1 MRDRRTLKTLAFFHH
16 GKNIHQHWHP
26 PWISKVP
33 GSNGFFQAALR
44 VVFMM
49 FAVEHRLAGMQRAN
63 GGCEYR
69 SSRASSW
76 KASRSWDQEIMMSI
90 LLMAT
95 RNPGWVPNHRLD
107 GAKTLTNHGINYQ
120 PPLVLLDFF
129 HQTLFVF
136 WRYLRFPTIV
146 RGFGIASLTFNAMDI
161 FFRILASR
169 DLQLKINFSK
179 QRFFEG
185 RSYNSMRNTSGG
197 INFGWIWE
205 DDETKLLDEWKFK
218 DDSQL
223 MVFWVL

>member
-16 GKNIHQHWHP
+16 GKKHTSALAPSLDLQS
-26 PWISKVP
+26 PWIQW
-33 GSNGFFQAALR
+33 FFSSRLESG
-44 VVFMM
+44 FMM

-169 DLQLKINFSK
+169 DLQLKLTSPSSDFLK
-179 QRFFEG
+179 VAVTTLWGTPQEG
-185 RSYNSMRNTSGG
+185 
-197 INFGWIWE
+197 
-205 DDETKLLDEWKFK
+205 
-218 DDSQL
+218 
-223 MVFWVL
+223 